1 MADSMTSRQRLLAAL
16 DRKVPDRLPVTNH
29 FVMPYFLEKYMDG
42 ISEEEF
48 WTITGLDPILWTI
61 SHRPD
66 PSKGEYYDP
75 SQTEIGFLESR
86 RIASDDWR
94 IEAIPLSDPTFTST
108 RYNFITPGGTLSMV
122 LQANDYTAW
131 VAEHLIKEKKD
142 IEILGKYMTHPKC
155 NIEDINQQAGK
166 WGDRGIVR
174 GWICCFDVFGQPG
187 TWQDACCLFGTEG
200 MILAAIDDPAW
211 VHELLKILCER
222 KKTYIRSLKGAHYD
236 VHELGGGTAS
246 DSVISPKLFDQF
258 VAPYD
263 SELIQLAHEAGQRV
277 SYHTCGGMMRF
288 LERIADMGP
297 DAMETFTPSAMGGNA
312 DLKESKRRIGDRVC
326 MIGGFDQFHFLK
338 DCPPELTRAEVR
350 RCFEEAGTGGGYILC
365 TSDNYFDADPELLKA
380 LSDEARHCTY

>member
-29 FVMPYFLEKYMDG
+29 FVMPHFLNKYMGG
-42 ISEEEF
+42 ISEDEF
-48 WTITGLDPILWTI
+48 WTVTGLDPILWTI

-75 SQTEIGFLESR
+75 GQMEIGFLESR

-122 LQANDYTAW
+122 LQSNDYTAW

-155 NIEDINQQAGK
+155 NIEDINQQVTK
-166 WGDRGIVR
+166 WADRGIVR

-187 TWQDACCLFGTEG
+187 TWQDACCLLGTEG
-200 MILAAIDDPAW
+200 VILAAIDDPGW

-222 KKTYIRSLKGAHYD
+222 KKTYIRSLNGAHYD

-258 VAPYD
+258 IAPYD
-263 SELIQLAHEAGQRV
+263 SELIQLAHEAGQRI

-312 DLKESKRRIGDRVC
+312 NLKEAKRRIGDRVC

-350 RCFEEAGTGGGYILC
+350 RCFEEAGTRRRLYPL
-365 TSDNYFDADPELLKA
+365 YFRQLF
-380 LSDEARHCTY
+380 RR